1 MVIAKSTIRLIT
13 VWLLICLIVEK
24 ASTQDKIEILFTQPI
39 LAQYQDQWSLNTA
52 TGGDIVRERIV
63 QLINDASYTLD
74 ICVYN
79 NNSLEITAA
88 IINAKLR
95 GVRVRYITDVST
107 SNSAL
112 GSNIPFTVLRLSPS
126 KGIMHNKFILK
137 DALVPNKAEM
147 MTGSMNLTNS
157 GIDEDANNVFLF
169 KNYVIT
175 SIYLKEFEEMWDSST
190 DVPGPDPKSG
200 SAKRD
205 NTMHHV
211 NIVGKDFEIYF
222 APSDSTQAHIQQSL
236 ATTDHSLRFA
246 MYTFTN
252 DEITNQLISVGQIHN
267 DFLGIVDNIG
277 TSRRSLSLLNAAGL
291 NVIEHYPDPLL
302 HHKYAIIDAGV
313 DTSDPIVITGS
324 FNWTF
329 SAENYND
336 ENTIIIHDAE
346 IAKLFQAEFY
356 SRFCELVPGDCSAL
370 KNRNLSS
377 DDPIA
382 SVVIQQPTDLN
393 EIFKKYGLNMDYYF
407 IYNAEGRP
415 IIFQTSEA
423 GKLDSEYQL
432 NNLPGGIFYL
442 ILGNKK
448 SKKIIKLIKI

>member
-175 SIYLKEFEEMWDSST
+175 SIYLKEFEEMWDSS
-190 DVPGPDPKSG
+190 
-200 SAKRD
+200 
-205 NTMHHV
+205 
-211 NIVGKDFEIYF
+211 
-222 APSDSTQAHIQQSL
+222 L
-236 ATTDHSLRFA
+236 
-246 MYTFTN
+246 
-252 DEITNQLISVGQIHN
+252 
-267 DFLGIVDNIG
+267 
-277 TSRRSLSLLNAAGL
+277 
-291 NVIEHYPDPLL
+291 
-302 HHKYAIIDAGV
+302 
-313 DTSDPIVITGS
+313 
-324 FNWTF
+324 
-329 SAENYND
+329 
-336 ENTIIIHDAE
+336 
-346 IAKLFQAEFY
+346 
-356 SRFCELVPGDCSAL
+356 
-370 KNRNLSS
+370 
-377 DDPIA
+377 
-382 SVVIQQPTDLN
+382 
-393 EIFKKYGLNMDYYF
+393 
-407 IYNAEGRP
+407 
-415 IIFQTSEA
+415 IFQVLIPSQ
-423 GKLDSEYQL
+423 DQL
-432 NNLPGGIFYL
+432 SVTIQC
-442 ILGNKK
+442 IM
-448 SKKIIKLIKI
+448 